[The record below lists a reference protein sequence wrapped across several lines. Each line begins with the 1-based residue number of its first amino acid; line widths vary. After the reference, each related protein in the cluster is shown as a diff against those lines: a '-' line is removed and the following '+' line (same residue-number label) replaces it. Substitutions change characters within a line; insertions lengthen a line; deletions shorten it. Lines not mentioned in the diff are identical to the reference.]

1 MEYNPCP
8 NCGHDMTAHSAWIAN
23 PGNMTCEEIS
33 DETYLTF
40 FDEEGN
46 EWVYIDEGDPDGPM
60 FFQA

>member
-1 MEYNPCP
+1 MDYNPCP
-8 NCGHDMTAHSAWIAN
+8 NCGHDMSAHNLLFGS
-23 PGNMTCEEIS
+23 CEENEIS
-33 DETYLTF
+33 DEVYLTF